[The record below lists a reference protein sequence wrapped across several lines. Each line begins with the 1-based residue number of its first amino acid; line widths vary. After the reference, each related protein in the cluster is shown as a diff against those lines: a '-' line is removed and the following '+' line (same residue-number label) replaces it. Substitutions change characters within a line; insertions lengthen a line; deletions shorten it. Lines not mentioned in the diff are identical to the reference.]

1 MKKRSIS
8 KNGVGSGILHK
19 IFFVVVLG
27 VLVYFAYLIF
37 MGRREGFQ
45 STTTTTT
52 PRPRRI
58 VKKEQTLMDQKM
70 RACTDECY
78 RNCKPIKNISEWK
91 NCIEPC
97 KNKCK
102 NDNK

>member
-1 MKKRSIS
+1 
-8 KNGVGSGILHK
+8 
-19 IFFVVVLG
+19 
-27 VLVYFAYLIF
+27 

-45 STTTTTT
+45 SSTSTTT

-58 VKKEQTLMDQKM
+58 VKKEQTLRDQKM
-70 RACTDECY
+70 SACTDECY
-78 RNCKPIKNISEWK
+78 RNCKHIKNISEWQ